1 MGLLPILFVYLYISF
16 ASTQQIEDGYDS
28 DAYETIQVVPYVSG
42 VRLEN
47 IPDEEPAFLG
57 HTKIGETI
65 VEPDT
70 LATVV
75 LFGYWMDKIEYV
87 TFTDSNCITSEF
99 NISNKQFEQQTD
111 KRIEIRMKFPNIEP
125 SWRMC
130 IKQKGVNGEL
140 LMVEGVHTYIT
151 TSATIR
157 THYMPFYLQ
166 CSILFVLLLMSAL
179 FSGLNLGL
187 MSLSLNELQLL
198 ITCGSKSE
206 RRYAKKILPVRRQG
220 NQLLCTILLMNVVV
234 NASISILFEDL
245 TSGTIAFLTS
255 SAGIVI
261 FGEICPQSICVK
273 EGLAVGARTLFLT
286 RFFMFITFPLAYP
299 ISKILDF
306 LLGEEVDKFDRSRL
320 LELMKMSSAESNELS
335 ADLKIVVG
343 AMELSNKKV
352 KEVMTKIEDTFML
365 SSETILN
372 SITITEIAE
381 KGYTRIPIYE
391 GTDKNKII
399 SLLYVK
405 DLALVNKNA
414 NISVATIGNRSRVR
428 IVGENTPL
436 TQMLTEFKRG
446 DYHLAIVKRG
456 ELDEESVENGLPIV
470 SFDKEETVN
479 LVESVDKKMEVIGVI
494 TLEDILEEI
503 LQAEINDESD
513 AVTDNV
519 QRHRRRSKVSR
530 EYHSLLGKEKQS
542 EPLSIHTK
550 IVLCKYLRDHHP
562 IFSSECLEQ
571 RALEMMIEKNV
582 RKFVF
587 FEAGVIS
594 KRVIIIIEGNAQ
606 VLFPKNNM
614 TLTADAWISLGDII
628 FHKLEQAILQGGN
641 ETNTS
646 IHFVPDFTVTVEKYC
661 KFVQLPITSL
671 YHALKVSRMLRAI
684 KSSSSTAASS
694 RSPSI
699 SEFSKS
705 SRVVRFKDEP
715 LVDDSTRSRQGS
727 EIGGSE
733 NGDLKVSLKNRLRSL
748 SNPNTQKISLP

>member
-1 MGLLPILFVYLYISF
+1 MGY
-16 ASTQQIEDGYDS
+16 DGYDS

-140 LMVEGVHTYIT
+140 LM
-151 TSATIR
+151 
-157 THYMPFYLQ
+157 
-166 CSILFVLLLMSAL
+166 
-179 FSGLNLGL
+179 
-187 MSLSLNELQLL
+187 
-198 ITCGSKSE
+198 
-206 RRYAKKILPVRRQG
+206 
-220 NQLLCTILLMNVVV
+220 V

-582 RKFVF
+582 RKQRFSVF
-587 FEAGVIS
+587 LHSDSPPVRLFEAGVIS